1 MTQNSSSHQRHIAM
15 LTSALGEAVM
25 KLFDDEQVIEIMLNP
40 DGRLFIE
47 SVDRGKYLS
56 PIQIPAS
63 QGENIVKLVAALK
76 NQVIDDD
83 APMVSSELPFYGA
96 RFQGWLAPVVLAPCF
111 AIRKRAKR
119 IFTLQ
124 DYQAQKALTAGQAQL
139 LSQLVKDKKNM
150 VIAGGTG
157 SGKTTFANALLH
169 ELTGSEDRII
179 VIEDL
184 PELQLDADDVV
195 SMVTVPSVGM
205 RDLVKGSLRMRPDR
219 IIIGEVRDGAALEL
233 LKSWNTGHPGGICTI
248 HANSAESTPSRFE
261 DLIQE
266 VVVSVSKQLI
276 AEAIDVII
284 YIERTKAGQH
294 QIKTIQRLD
303 LSAGKYHLV
312 PISI

>member
-1 MTQNSSSHQRHIAM
+1 MTQHVTHERHIAM
-15 LTSALGEAVM
+15 LTTAFSPEVM
-25 KLFDDEQVIEIMLNP
+25 ALFDDDDIIEVMLNP
-40 DGRLFIE
+40 DGQLFIE
-47 SVDRGKYLS
+47 SITQGKHVS
-56 PIQIPAS
+56 DIQMPPS
-63 QGENIVKLVAALK
+63 QSENIIKLVAALK
-76 NQVIDDD
+76 NQTIDDE
-83 APMVSSELPFYGA
+83 APMVSSELPFHGA
-96 RFQGWLAPVVLAPCF
+96 RFQGWLPPVVASPCF

-124 DYQAQKALTAGQAQL
+124 DYQAQKSLSSAQAKL
-139 LSQLVKDKKNM
+139 LSQMVQDKQNI

-169 ELTGSEDRII
+169 ELAGTDDRMI

-184 PELQLDADDVV
+184 PELQLDAQDVV
-195 SMVTVPSVGM
+195 TMVTTPSVSM

-233 LKSWNTGHPGGICTI
+233 LKSWNTGHPGGVCTI
-248 HANSAESTPSRFE
+248 HANTAQSTPSRFE

-266 VVVSVSKQLI
+266 VVLTASKRLI

-294 QIKTIQRLD
+294 HIKSIQRVNYVD
-303 LSAGKYHLV
+303 ESYQLV
-312 PISI
+312 PV